1 MPILTGTAS
10 WTDPTLLAC
19 GRFYPADVRTPE
31 SRLRYYASRFDLVEV
46 DATYY
51 RLPDGHTA
59 HLWSSRTPDHFAFHV
74 KAFRL
79 FTGHPAPAQALPDDL
94 RGDLGSEP
102 KVFYHALPTDI
113 RQELWRRFF
122 IALEPLRM
130 TGKLRAIHFQFAPWV
145 HRNPRGVA
153 LLRECQRYMQE
164 HPMAVEFRHRSW
176 FMNAGATAWT
186 LDWLREA
193 SMVHTIVDAPQ
204 GFDNTVPAVW
214 ASTHPDLAVI
224 RLHGRNAAAWN
235 DRSGSSSGRFQYE
248 YSNEEIADLSGRL
261 KGLAEQV
268 RSTHVV
274 LNTNY
279 QDQGVRNAA
288 AFTAALRQ

>member
-1 MPILTGTAS
+1 
-10 WTDPTLLAC
+10 
-19 GRFYPADVRTPE
+19 
-31 SRLRYYASRFDLVEV
+31 
-46 DATYY
+46 
-51 RLPDGHTA
+51 
-59 HLWSSRTPDHFAFHV
+59 
-74 KAFRL
+74 
-79 FTGHPAPAQALPDDL
+79 
-94 RGDLGSEP
+94 
-102 KVFYHALPTDI
+102 
-113 RQELWRRFF
+113 
-122 IALEPLRM
+122 
-130 TGKLRAIHFQFAPWV
+130 
-145 HRNPRGVA
+145 
-153 LLRECQRYMQE
+153 
-164 HPMAVEFRHRSW
+164 MAVEFRHRSW